1 MAGKDP
7 PDRNASYASK
17 ARGKVSCNV
26 KAYADIV
33 KKHKKERNMLE
44 ISFVKEKKQGEAGRA
59 NRNVEM
65 EVVSEY
71 LFGTLKIN
79 PAEILEVDLNTG
91 KPEVK
96 QILFKP
102 GVDTDKYTS
111 NFPDSFGDFSVS
123 VNKISS
129 TMKRVTFRNV
139 PSYVPDEEI
148 LNLCSLYG
156 EVEGEVKREKMTMKT
171 PNGSVNVAT
180 SVRFVMMKMKPGVY
194 FNNYYWLEGPLQ
206 GDQGK
211 RVTVLHTGQPQQ
223 CSFCLASIETGCHG
237 MGNGKQCEAM
247 GGSRKRMS
255 EYMKEFKES
264 TGYMSL
270 KDEYLL
276 AVKKLQNEFQSN
288 LTASTPED
296 MDQYVLEA
304 EEGDEEED
312 DSVGIPVFT
321 YVSPLTAREN
331 KIKELT
337 KDIEEFEKEIPN
349 LKNENEALARKA
361 QQFRNL
367 LEGEIKK
374 IVEVGG
380 VNDDMANFVANSYAS
395 TIKESDI
402 FKDQSGAVSI
412 NKKDFLKDI
421 IEHDLNPV
429 QKERFDYIAAKIL
442 KHLPCYIGKVP
453 RRLSLSMKRPKE
465 NTNEEDNKEEKKA
478 RGDEEAAAT
487 PNQA

>member
-7 PDRNASYASK
+7 PDRITSYASK

-156 EVEGEVKREKMTMKT
+156 EVEGEVKREK
-171 PNGSVNVAT
+171 
-180 SVRFVMMKMKPGVY
+180 
-194 FNNYYWLEGPLQ
+194 
-206 GDQGK
+206 
-211 RVTVLHTGQPQQ
+211 
-223 CSFCLASIETGCHG
+223 
-237 MGNGKQCEAM
+237 
-247 GGSRKRMS
+247 
-255 EYMKEFKES
+255 
-264 TGYMSL
+264 
-270 KDEYLL
+270 
-276 AVKKLQNEFQSN
+276 
-288 LTASTPED
+288 
-296 MDQYVLEA
+296 
-304 EEGDEEED
+304 
-312 DSVGIPVFT
+312 
-321 YVSPLTAREN
+321 
-331 KIKELT
+331 
-337 KDIEEFEKEIPN
+337 
-349 LKNENEALARKA
+349 
-361 QQFRNL
+361 
-367 LEGEIKK
+367 
-374 IVEVGG
+374 
-380 VNDDMANFVANSYAS
+380 
-395 TIKESDI
+395 
-402 FKDQSGAVSI
+402 
-412 NKKDFLKDI
+412 
-421 IEHDLNPV
+421 
-429 QKERFDYIAAKIL
+429 
-442 KHLPCYIGKVP
+442 
-453 RRLSLSMKRPKE
+453 
-465 NTNEEDNKEEKKA
+465 
-478 RGDEEAAAT
+478 
-487 PNQA
+487 